1 MINLVLEL
9 VIKLSSIKSSTFTEH
24 LGTSGT
30 STREAVASH

>member
-24 LGTSGT
+24 QGT